1 MDCREGWQVI
11 ATGTDSFHRER
22 RASFLYRSERLTRV
36 RRCRSARPVA
46 HHVVMDAFDLLG
58 TYGRNEL
65 CWCGS
70 ARKYKRCHGNDRPPS
85 APGAPLP
92 ADPEG
97 SLYLSPSTAVAIE
110 ALNSFLPGGTPI
122 TMPSLEPKPSAV
134 TFSNWEEDLMTAH
147 VDDDALSPASLG
159 ALRIEVLRKL
169 ASLPET
175 DDAPSDDVIAGV
187 YELTAATVRTVAHLA
202 GREPRL
208 TILWNEELDP
218 DHFLGRT
225 LLLAD
230 HVLCPD
236 GVFDELLRQG
246 SQQNLNRAAQ
256 RQLEDAELLGAGV
269 VIPVPPGVGTA
280 ASSRAILDSTADDLK
295 NTELVAWVRQQ
306 LLVEG
311 PTAREALF
319 VRARDDLNPDPTDFW
334 LRGRIDQDSLDG
346 ETGAFSTKMLSK
358 YDPSDDYG
366 PWIRQVENSAVSK
379 FVQRTNERLIA
390 ADVFGSEY
398 VSASL
403 FEARL
408 LRRRSQSER
417 LGPSQAA
424 LWADIPEL
432 PMLSGRDLVK
442 ILKQEDAVEDLR
454 MQVRAALVTARS
466 DAENVDAIS
475 GLAHE
480 LEVASHK
487 LRRTAQTDSAWQGA
501 IPAGLGTASMLIGG
515 VTGGLTGLGVGALG
529 VLGALAPQLG
539 TRLSTRR
546 DAAYLFVAAR
556 RRRS

>member
-1 MDCREGWQVI
+1 
-11 ATGTDSFHRER
+11 
-22 RASFLYRSERLTRV
+22 
-36 RRCRSARPVA
+36 
-46 HHVVMDAFDLLG
+46 MDAFDLLG
-58 TYGRNEL
+58 TYGRNEP

-70 ARKYKRCHGNDRPPS
+70 MRKYKQCHGNDRPPS

-92 ADPEG
+92 PDPEG

-122 TMPSLEPKPSAV
+122 TIPSEEPAPSAV
-134 TFSNWEEDLMTAH
+134 TFSNWEEDLTAAGA
-147 VDDDALSPASLG
+147 DDGALSPANLG
-159 ALRIEVLRKL
+159 ALRVEVLRKL
-169 ASLPET
+169 ASLAET
-175 DDAPSDDVIAGV
+175 DDSLSDNVIAGV
-187 YELTAATVRTVAHLA
+187 YELTAATVRTVADLA
-202 GREPRL
+202 GRQPRL

-246 SQQNLNRAAQ
+246 PQRNLRYAAQ
-256 RQLEDAELLGAGV
+256 RQLQDVELLGAGV
-269 VIPVPPGVGTA
+269 VIPVPPGVAMA
-280 ASSRAILDSTADDLK
+280 ASSRAVLDSTANDLK
-295 NTELVAWVRQQ
+295 NAELVSWVRQQ
-306 LLVEG
+306 LIVEG

-319 VRARDDLNPDPTDFW
+319 VRAQDDLNPDPTDFW
-334 LRGRIDQDSLDG
+334 LRGRIDRDSLDG
-346 ETGAFSTKMLSK
+346 DTGAFSTRMLSK
-358 YDPSDDYG
+358 YDPNDDYG

-408 LRRRSQSER
+408 LRRRSQSDR

-442 ILKQEDAVEDLR
+442 VLKHEEAVEDLR
-454 MQVRAALVTARS
+454 LQVRAALVTART
-466 DAENVDAIS
+466 DAENVDAITD
-475 GLAHE
+475 LANE
-480 LEVASHK
+480 LEAASHK
-487 LRRTAQTDSAWQGA
+487 LRRTAKTDRAWQGA
-501 IPAGLGTASMLIGG
+501 LPAGLGTASMFIGSI
-515 VTGGLTGLGVGALG
+515 TGGLTGLGVGALG

-539 TRLSTRR
+539 TRLTTRR

-556 RRRS
+556 RRRT